1 LNMRNLVSSII
12 VFFVV
17 FSSTA
22 VSAELQILPTGVRL
36 TILNSLGNIVE
47 NAKVT
52 MYKNW
57 DDYENEENAIA
68 GPAFTDKKGR
78 VTFKNLE
85 DKQYYVK
92 AVKGDKSNY
101 GEGEQTNK
109 LTKGKINKINIIIQ

>member
-1 LNMRNLVSSII
+1 MKNLVSAVI

-17 FSSTA
+17 FSSTV

-52 MYKNW
+52 LYNNW
-57 DDYENEENAIA
+57 DDYENEENAVA

-85 DKQYYVK
+85 DKKYYVK
-92 AVKGDKSNY
+92 AVSGDKSNY
-101 GEGEQTNK
+101 GEGEQTGR
-109 LTKGKINKINIIIQ
+109 LIKGKINKFNIIIQ

>member
-1 LNMRNLVSSII
+1 MKNLVSAVI

-17 FSSTA
+17 FTSTSI
-22 VSAELQILPTGVRL
+22 SAELQILPTGVRL

-52 MYKNW
+52 LYDNW
-57 DDYENEENAIA
+57 DDYENEENAVA
-68 GPAFTDKKGR
+68 GPAFADKKGR

-85 DKQYYVK
+85 AKQYYVK

-101 GEGEQTNK
+101 GEGEQTGK
-109 LTKGKINKINIIIQ
+109 LIKGKTNKFNIIIQ